1 MEVTR
6 KQSTQTFRKMNFS
19 YPLIRTRTPYT
30 NLFISFMRNTWQ
42 DNFKK
47 EVPQFE
53 VRYIMNVRAKLSKY
67 YWLN

>member
-19 YPLIRTRTPYT
+19 YPLIRTRAPYT

-67 YWLN
+67 SWLN